1 MYVYLKPQVS
11 SSVNGARYLI
21 EAIYNIVV
29 NDYSIASTSSTFINH
44 GMSYIA
50 GTRPTNTT
58 YTSISGHTPMQQSF
72 QSDYYNNGYCAF
84 NKKSYATGQGVGAA
98 NAAYTPS
105 RVIQLSYGVAP
116 YNGSTSTSY
125 PHYARGFRCN
135 MGASN
140 FANFAPYNNSTNVH
154 TWGNM
159 HGGTTSDITSGYRIG
174 HDGTDNLDSIHM
186 IVNDTTFMIM
196 VVSSGSPTAQ
206 DQGWF
211 CVSDLEHNGTYDNHA
226 YSSFPTYC
234 PTPVMWSQ
242 WQNVMSN
249 PTLTADTGTPQ
260 WGMYMPQYVDQE
272 GVLRNSNYSDQN
284 DQYGWGDQSTT
295 YADAPSIFPAPRT
308 NVYSM
313 KGTGGEDIH
322 PLVPLQYSPHMDNGN
337 FYGDPRQGR
346 LMNVYRTS
354 NNSFDRGD
362 VILDGSTRYRAFK
375 THKTGHADKV
385 TATLNATYA
394 FPEDNVPFS

>member
-1 MYVYLKPQVS
+1 MYVYLKPQS
-11 SSVNGARYLI
+11 TGGSAGARYLI

-29 NDYSIASTSSTFINH
+29 NNYTIAQTSATYINH

-50 GTRPTNTT
+50 GTRPTSTT
-58 YTSISGHTPMQQSF
+58 YTTVTGHTPMMQNNQ
-72 QSDYYNNGYCAF
+72 DNYNNNGYCSF
-84 NKKSYATGQGVGAA
+84 YKKSYATGQGSGAA

-105 RVIQLSYGVAP
+105 RVIQVSYGIAP
-116 YNGSTSTSY
+116 FVLTSSSSY
-125 PHYARGFRCN
+125 GHYGRGFRCN

-140 FANFAPYNNSTNVH
+140 FANFGPYDNSTNVH
-154 TWGNM
+154 NWGNN
-159 HGGTTSDITSGYRIG
+159 HGGTTSDTSSGYKIG
-174 HDGTDNLDSIHM
+174 HDGMNDLDSIHM

-211 CVSDLEHNGTYDNHA
+211 CVSDLEHNGTYDNYA

-249 PTLTADTGTPQ
+249 PTLSSNATTPQ

-272 GVLRNSNYSDQN
+272 GALRNSGHGDTN

-295 YADAPSIFPAPRT
+295 MDDAPSTFPAPRT

-322 PLVPLQYSPHMDNGN
+322 PLVPLQYSPHMDGTS

-375 THKTGHADKV
+375 THKTGHADK
-385 TATLNATYA
+385 ASALQNATYA
-394 FPEDNVPFS
+394 YPEDNVPFS

>member
-1 MYVYLKPQVS
+1 MYVYLKPTVS
-11 SSVNGARYLI
+11 STSSGARYLI

-29 NDYSIASTSSTFINH
+29 NDYSIASTSSSYINH

-50 GTRPTNTT
+50 GTRPSSTT
-58 YTSISGHTPMQQSF
+58 YTSVSGHTPMMQSF
-72 QSDYYNNGYCAF
+72 QDNYYNNGYCSF
-84 NKKSYATGQGVGAA
+84 YKKSYATGQGAGAA

-105 RVIQLSYGVAP
+105 RTIQLSYGIAP
-116 YNGSTSTSY
+116 YVGSTSTSF
-125 PHYARGFRCN
+125 PHYGRGFRCN

-140 FANFAPYNNSTNVH
+140 FANFAPWNNSNNVH
-154 TWGNM
+154 LWGNS
-159 HGGTTSDITSGYRIG
+159 HGGSSSDTSSGYRIG
-174 HDGTDNLDSIHM
+174 HDGMNNLDSIHM
-186 IVNDTTFMIM
+186 IVNDTTFMIL
-196 VVSSGSPTAQ
+196 VVSDGTPTAQ

-249 PTLTADTGTPQ
+249 PTLTADSTPQ

-272 GVLRNSNYSDQN
+272 GVLRNSGAVYDT
-284 DQYGWGDQSTT
+284 DDRYMWGDQQAV
-295 YADAPSIFPAPRT
+295 YDDQCSIFPAPRT

-322 PLVPLQYSPHMDNGN
+322 PLVPLQYSPHMDGVN

-375 THKTGHADKV
+375 THKTGHADK
-385 TATLNATYA
+385 ASAIQNATYA
-394 FPEDNVPFS
+394 YPEDNVPFS

>member
-1 MYVYLKPQVS
+1 MYVYLKPTTS
-11 SSVNGARYLI
+11 SGSAGARYLI

-29 NDYSIASTSSTFINH
+29 NDYSIVSTDSTYINH

-50 GTRPTNTT
+50 GSRPSSTT
-58 YTSISGHTPMQQSF
+58 YTSISGHTPMMQSA
-72 QSDYYNNGYCAF
+72 QDSYSNNGYCSF

-105 RVIQLSYGVAP
+105 RTIQVSYGVAP
-116 YNGSTSTSY
+116 YVNSTNASW

-140 FANFAPYNNSTNVH
+140 FANFAPWNHSSNVH
-154 TWGNM
+154 TWGYDP
-159 HGGTTSDITSGYRIG
+159 GGSTSDTSAGFKIG
-174 HDGTDNLDSIHM
+174 NDGMNDLDSIHM
-186 IVNDTTFMIM
+186 IVNDTTFMIL
-196 VVSSGSPTAQ
+196 VVSSGTPTAQ

-211 CVSDLEHNGTYDNHA
+211 CVSDLEHNGTYDNFAH
-226 YSSFPTYC
+226 SSFPTYC
-234 PTPVMWSQ
+234 PTPVMWSS
-242 WQNVMSN
+242 WQDVMSN
-249 PTLTADTGTPQ
+249 PTLTANASTPT

-272 GVLRNSNYSDQN
+272 GMLRNSVHSDAN

-295 YADAPSIFPAPRT
+295 YADVSSIFPAPRT

-322 PLVPLQYSPHMDNGN
+322 PLVPVQYSPHMDGTN
-337 FYGDPRQGR
+337 FNGDPRQGR

-375 THKTGHADKV
+375 THKTGHADK
-385 TATLNATYA
+385 ASAIQNATYA
-394 FPEDNVPFS
+394 YPEDNVPFS

>member
-1 MYVYLKPQVS
+1 MYVYLKPMVTS
-11 SSVNGARYLI
+11 SSAGARYLI

-29 NDYSIASTSSTFINH
+29 NDYTIASTNSTYINH

-50 GTRPTNTT
+50 GSRPTNTT
-58 YTSISGHTPMQQSF
+58 YTSITNHTPMEQSF
-72 QSDYYNNGYCAF
+72 QDNYSNNGYCSF
-84 NKKSYATGQGVGAA
+84 NKKSYATGQGSGAA

-105 RVIQLSYGVAP
+105 RTIQVSYGVAP
-116 YNGSTSTSY
+116 YGGSTSTTY

-140 FANFAPYNNSTNVH
+140 FANFGPWNSSTNVH
-154 TWGNM
+154 TWGSA
-159 HGGTTSDITSGYRIG
+159 HGGTTSDTTSGYKVG
-174 HDGTDNLDSIHM
+174 HDGMDNLDSIHM

-196 VVSSGSPTAQ
+196 VVSSGSPTSQ

-211 CVSDLEHNGTYDNHA
+211 CVTDLEHNGTYDNFAH
-226 YSSFPTYC
+226 SSFPTYC

-249 PTLTADTGTPQ
+249 PTLTANTSTPI
-260 WGMYMPQYVDQE
+260 WGMYMPQYMDRN
-272 GVLRNSNYSDQN
+272 GVLRNSVHSDEN
-284 DQYGWGDQSTT
+284 DAYGWGDQSTT
-295 YADAPSIFPAPRT
+295 YNYAPSIFPMPRT
-308 NVYSM
+308 NLYSM

-322 PLVPLQYSPHMDNGN
+322 PLVPLQYSPHMDGTS
-337 FYGDPRQGR
+337 FYGDPRHGR

-354 NNSFDRGD
+354 NNDFDRGD

-375 THKTGHADKV
+375 THKTGHADK
-385 TATLNATYA
+385 ASALQNATYA
-394 FPEDNVPFS
+394 YPEDNVPFS

>member
-1 MYVYLKPQVS
+1 MYVYLKPTTS
-11 SSVNGARYLI
+11 STSSGARYLI

-29 NDYSIASTSSTFINH
+29 NNYTIAQTDTTSINH
-44 GMSYIA
+44 GLSYIA
-50 GTRPTNTT
+50 GSRPTNTT
-58 YTSISGHTPMQQSF
+58 YTSISGHTPMEQSF
-72 QSDYYNNGYCAF
+72 QDNYSNNGYCAF
-84 NKKSYATGQGVGAA
+84 NKKSYATGQGSGAE

-105 RVIQLSYGVAP
+105 RVIQVSYGVAP
-116 YNGSTSTSY
+116 YNGSTNTSY

-135 MGASN
+135 MGSSN
-140 FANFAPYNNSTNVH
+140 FSNFSPRNSSSNVH
-154 TWGNM
+154 TWGYA
-159 HGGTTSDITSGYRIG
+159 HGGTTTDTTAGYKVG
-174 HDGTDNLDSIHM
+174 HDGMNDLDSIHM
-186 IVNDTTFMIM
+186 IVNDTTFMIL
-196 VVSSGSPTAQ
+196 VVSSGSPTQQ

-211 CVSDLEHNGTYDNHA
+211 CVTDLEHNGTYDNFA

-249 PTLTADTGTPQ
+249 PTLTNNSTPV
-260 WGMYMPQYVDQE
+260 WGMSMPQYVDRD
-272 GVLRNSNYSDQN
+272 GYLRNSTSSDAS
-284 DQYGWGDQSTT
+284 DRYGWGDQYTT
-295 YADAPSIFPAPRT
+295 YSDAPSTFPAPRT

-322 PLVPLQYSPHMDNGN
+322 PLVPLQYSPHMDGTS

-354 NNSFDRGD
+354 NNDFDRGD

-375 THKTGHADKV
+375 THKTGHSEKAS
-385 TATLNATYA
+385 AIQNATYA
-394 FPEDNVPFS
+394 YPEDNVPFS

>member
-1 MYVYLKPQVS
+1 MYVFLKPMNTGAA
-11 SSVNGARYLI
+11 NGPRYLI
-21 EAIYNIVV
+21 EALYNIVV
-29 NDYSIASTSSTFINH
+29 NNYTIAQTSTAAINH

-50 GTRPTNTT
+50 GSRPTNTT
-58 YTSISGHTPMQQSF
+58 YTSISGHTPQQQSA
-72 QSDYYNNGYCAF
+72 QDNYNLNGYCSF
-84 NKKSYATGQGVGAA
+84 NKKSYATGQGSGAA

-105 RVIQLSYGVAP
+105 RVIQVSYGIAP
-116 YNGSTSTSY
+116 YANSTHSGY
-125 PHYARGFRCN
+125 PHWGRGFRCN
-135 MGASN
+135 MGSSN
-140 FANFAPYNNSTNVH
+140 FGNFAPYNNSSNVH
-154 TWGNM
+154 NWGTA
-159 HGGTTSDITSGYRIG
+159 HGGHSSNTSSGYRVG
-174 HDGTDNLDSIHM
+174 EDGINGLDSIHM

-196 VVSSGSPTAQ
+196 VVSSGSPTEQ

-226 YSSFPTYC
+226 HSSFATYC

-249 PTLTADTGTPQ
+249 PTLTSNSVYPQ

-272 GVLRNSNYSDQN
+272 GMLRNSTNADEH
-284 DQYGWGDQSTT
+284 DAYGWGDQSTT
-295 YADAPSIFPAPRT
+295 YADACSTFPAPRT

-322 PLVPLQYSPHMDNGN
+322 PLVPLQYSPHMDHGS

-346 LMNVYRTS
+346 IMNVYRTS

-385 TATLNATYA
+385 SALQNATYA
-394 FPEDNVPFS
+394 YPEDNVPFS